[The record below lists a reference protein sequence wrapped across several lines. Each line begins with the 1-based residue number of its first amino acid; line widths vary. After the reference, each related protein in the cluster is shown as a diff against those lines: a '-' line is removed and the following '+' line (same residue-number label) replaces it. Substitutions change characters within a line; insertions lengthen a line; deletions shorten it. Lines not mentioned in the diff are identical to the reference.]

1 MTTYSIPPTVLYILQ
16 HSVTGLKYFGKTTQD
31 IRKYKG
37 SGIHWLRHCKK
48 HPGKIK
54 TIWVSE
60 PYTNAEIVSKFALSF
75 SRDNNIVESKEWAN
89 LIAENGLGG
98 GTPGTLSIESR
109 NKMSDAGKNRP
120 PISAETRQKLSAAG
134 KGKTHSAES
143 KQKMSDA
150 KKGKPHSAEHRKK
163 LSDAARGKT
172 HSDETKQKMSDAWKT
187 RPPMS
192 DETKQK
198 ISVYQ
203 KGRSR
208 KPSDQE

>member
-109 NKMSDAGKNRP
+109 NKMSDA
-120 PISAETRQKLSAAG
+120 
-134 KGKTHSAES
+134 
-143 KQKMSDA
+143 
-150 KKGKPHSAEHRKK
+150 
-163 LSDAARGKT
+163 
-172 HSDETKQKMSDAWKT
+172 WKT